1 MSVLLEISDL
11 YKNFSGVEVIRG
23 FNLSLNER
31 TLSCLVGPN
40 GAGKTTTIDLI
51 TGRLTPTSG
60 TISFK
65 TDDEF
70 EIKRDITG
78 LNESQ
83 IAHMGISRKFQVP
96 AVFKELT
103 VRQNLEVAFSNEVS
117 PFKNMIN
124 FSSID
129 LNMRLEEVLELTG
142 LGGRLEIVAGT
153 LSHGETQWLEIG
165 MVLMK
170 KPRLILFDEPV
181 AGMTEGEIGKTVQ
194 MLNELKKTVTLMVVE
209 HDMGF
214 VRDIADIVTVMHM
227 GTLLAQG
234 SIKEIEKDK
243 AVREVYLGTED

>member
-1 MSVLLEISDL
+1 MSVLLEINDL
-11 YKNFSGVEVIRG
+11 YKNFSGIEVIRG

-65 TDDEF
+65 AEDGNGS
-70 EIKRDITG
+70 KRDITG

-124 FSSID
+124 FSSAD
-129 LNMRLEEVLELTG
+129 LNLRLDEVLELTG

-181 AGMTEGEIGKTVQ
+181 AGMTEGEIAKTVQ

>member
-1 MSVLLEISDL
+1 MSVLLEIKDL
-11 YKNFSGVEVIRG
+11 YKNFSGIEVIRG
-23 FNLSLNER
+23 FNLSLSER

-51 TGRLTPTSG
+51 TGRLKATSG

-65 TDDEF
+65 NSDYDAM
-70 EIKRDITG
+70 RDITG
-78 LNESQ
+78 MNESV

-103 VRQNLEVAFSNEVS
+103 VRQNLEVAFSTVVS
-117 PFKNMIN
+117 PFKNMLK
-124 FSSID
+124 FSSSE
-129 LNMRLEEVLELTG
+129 LQSRLEEVLELTG
-142 LGGRLEIVAGT
+142 LGQRLSIVAGT

-170 KPRLILFDEPV
+170 RPKLILFDEPV
-181 AGMTEGEIGKTVQ
+181 AGMTEGEVEKTVQ
-194 MLNELKKTVTLMVVE
+194 MLNELKKTVTLLVVE

-214 VRDIADIVTVMHM
+214 VRDIADVVTVMHM

-234 SIKEIEKDK
+234 SIKEIEKNQ
-243 AVREVYLGTED
+243 AVREVYLGTEE

>member
-1 MSVLLEISDL
+1 MSVLLEIKDL
-11 YKNFSGVEVIRG
+11 YKNFSGIEVIRG
-23 FNLSLNER
+23 FNLSLSER

-51 TGRLTPTSG
+51 TGRLKATSG

-65 TDDEF
+65 NSDYDAM
-70 EIKRDITG
+70 RDITG
-78 LNESQ
+78 MNESV

-103 VRQNLEVAFSNEVS
+103 VRQNLEVAFSTVVS
-117 PFKNMIN
+117 PFKNMLK
-124 FSSID
+124 FSSSE
-129 LNMRLEEVLELTG
+129 LQYRLDEVLELTG
-142 LGGRLEIVAGT
+142 LGQRLSIVAGT

-170 KPRLILFDEPV
+170 RPKLILFDEPV
-181 AGMTEGEIGKTVQ
+181 AGMTEGEVEKTVQ
-194 MLNELKKTVTLMVVE
+194 MLNELKKTVTLLVVE

-214 VRDIADIVTVMHM
+214 VRDIADVVTVMHM

-234 SIKEIEKDK
+234 SIKEIEKNQ
-243 AVREVYLGTED
+243 AVREVYLGTEE

>member
-60 TISFK
+60 TISLK

>member
-1 MSVLLEISDL
+1 MSVLLEIKDL
-11 YKNFSGVEVIRG
+11 YKNFSGIEVIRG
-23 FNLSLNER
+23 FNLSLNEH

-51 TGRLTPTSG
+51 TGRLKASSG

-65 TDDEF
+65 NSDHDAM
-70 EIKRDITG
+70 RDITG
-78 LNESQ
+78 LNESV

-103 VRQNLEVAFSNEVS
+103 VRQNLEVAFSTVVN
-117 PFKNMIN
+117 PFKNMFK
-124 FSSID
+124 FSSSE
-129 LNMRLEEVLELTG
+129 LQSRLDEVLLLTG
-142 LGGRLEIVAGT
+142 LGQRLSIVAGT

-170 KPRLILFDEPV
+170 RPKLILFDEPV
-181 AGMTEGEIGKTVQ
+181 AGMTEGEVEKTVQ
-194 MLNELKKTVTLMVVE
+194 MLNELKKTVTLLVVE

-214 VRDIADIVTVMHM
+214 VRDIADVVTVMHM

-234 SIKEIEKDK
+234 SIKEIEQNQ
-243 AVREVYLGTED
+243 AVREVYLGTEE